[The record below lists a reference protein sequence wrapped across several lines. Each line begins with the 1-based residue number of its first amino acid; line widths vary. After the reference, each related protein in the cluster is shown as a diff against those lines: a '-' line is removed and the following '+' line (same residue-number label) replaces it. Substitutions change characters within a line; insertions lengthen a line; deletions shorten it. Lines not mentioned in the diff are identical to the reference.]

1 MTDLLVNIKKNVYE
15 LVSAILFIAL
25 FYFKNKLMHDYFSY
39 QGFFQSIRFKIL
51 KIEKLA
57 QLLVLSGSDRA
68 VLYELIGDYFIPTA
82 FSLRDGISFQ
92 HSERIPKASGF
103 FNWYQALEEGG
114 AEIYNDLPVSSLNTC
129 KSIQYSL
136 IKNQEGRPKAIL
148 MLHFVFQSEGTSHLA
163 LLKQYKLKL
172 KDILYMQKED
182 SKKLLAVLI
191 SFLTRLVELITIKNI
206 LRIALMAL
214 NIRIIQ
220 FELSRE
226 GYTFVTLPIY
236 GLPTEI
242 PLVLLLFFAALAN
255 SGLLEGFLF
264 LYTKLFTPKTGRR
277 A

>member
-1 MTDLLVNIKKNVYE
+1 
-15 LVSAILFIAL
+15 
-25 FYFKNKLMHDYFSY
+25 
-39 QGFFQSIRFKIL
+39 
-51 KIEKLA
+51 
-57 QLLVLSGSDRA
+57 
-68 VLYELIGDYFIPTA
+68 
-82 FSLRDGISFQ
+82 
-92 HSERIPKASGF
+92 
-103 FNWYQALEEGG
+103 
-114 AEIYNDLPVSSLNTC
+114 
-129 KSIQYSL
+129 
-136 IKNQEGRPKAIL
+136 
-148 MLHFVFQSEGTSHLA
+148 
-163 LLKQYKLKL
+163 
-172 KDILYMQKED
+172 MQKED

-264 LYTKLFTPKTGRR
+264 LYTKLFEPKTGRK